1 MNGGRKSKPGNSSL
15 KKIYHLCWR
24 ICLEL
29 SAHAARANRPITDFL
44 PMTERFGRSFS
55 ILLHSE

>member
-1 MNGGRKSKPGNSSL
+1 MNGGRKSKPENSSL
-15 KKIYHLCWR
+15 KKIYHLFGR

-29 SAHAARANRPITDFL
+29 SAHAPRVTRPITDCL
-44 PMTERFGRSFS
+44 PMTEHFGRFFS

>member
-1 MNGGRKSKPGNSSL
+1 
-15 KKIYHLCWR
+15 
-24 ICLEL
+24 LEL